1 MQNARWIFSLI
12 CLTLPFSSNVQAATP
27 NAYLAAN
34 TTDRIIVKLKP
45 SSSPQT
51 AKASVE
57 AAVQNAGIRASY
69 KKPSSNKA
77 HIVQLAQPLSLSEA
91 QAYAAQ
97 LSHDPSVAYA
107 EPDQLMFPSDALTP
121 SDSSYANQWHLN
133 TANSNNPS
141 ASNLP
146 AAWAETTGSN
156 KIVVAVVDTGVLN
169 HVDLAP
175 RLIGGN
181 AASSGYDFVSFAN
194 RGNDGNGRDNNPS
207 DTGDW
212 VSTYDVS
219 TADFSNC
226 NLRDSTWHG
235 THVAGIIGAASNNGR
250 GVSGVDWRAK
260 LLTARVLGK
269 CGGYLSDIADAIR
282 WSAGESID
290 GVANPNPA
298 KVINLSLGGTGACGQ
313 TYQDAINSAVTRGAT
328 VVVAAGNAAAD
339 VSSQR
344 PANCQNVIT
353 VAALNK
359 VGGRASFS
367 NYGSQVDIAAPG
379 VGILSTLDSG
389 KTTPNNDHSYAY
401 YDGTSMATPQVSG
414 VIALMLAANPK
425 LTDGSL
431 TNVPALLEAR
441 LKAASRPFPTTV
453 DRACTTTTCGA
464 GMLDAYQAIR
474 AVKLPPAVNAGTALT
489 VQTGAQAS
497 LQGNAR
503 DAFGGVVTY
512 QWTQMAGTTV
522 SLSNNRSLNP
532 SFIAPNHAGTLKFR
546 LTASNEVGLSA
557 SSDLTVTIANSTA
570 KSACDA
576 TALTL
581 NQTNNGQWQSTCLA
595 TNRTTRHY
603 ASYYNF
609 TLTQAS
615 TVTIDLSSSAQDSY
629 LYLLSGAN
637 KTGKVLSA
645 NDDANGSL
653 NSQISQVLA
662 AGTYTLEATTYAAQ
676 KTGNFSVKV
685 SASALNNV
693 CKPNSIKLGQSL
705 NATWLAN
712 TCASSHRGN
721 AFNAQYYSFSL
732 NSPTKVVIDL
742 SSAQD
747 TYLYLLSGA
756 NATGSL
762 LAQNDDSKGTTNSQ
776 IVQTLNAGTY
786 VIEATTFRPN
796 MTGTVKVSLTAIN

>member
-1 MQNARWIFSLI
+1 MQNAPWIFTLI
-12 CLTLPFSSNVQAATP
+12 CLTLPLTSNVTAATP

-45 SSSPQT
+45 SNNPQT

-57 AAVQNAGIRASY
+57 TAMQQAGISASY
-69 KKPSSNKA
+69 KKASSNKT
-77 HIVQLAQPLSLSEA
+77 HIVQLAQPLALSEA

-97 LSHDPSVAYA
+97 LSRNPSVAYA

-121 SDSSYANQWHLN
+121 NDSSYANQWHLN
-133 TANSNNPS
+133 TADSNNPS

-146 AAWAETTGSN
+146 AAWAETTGTN

-175 RLIGGN
+175 RLIGGS

-194 RGNDGNGRDNNPS
+194 RANDGDGRDNNPS

-219 TADFSNC
+219 TTDFTDC

-250 GVSGVDWRAK
+250 GVSGIDWQAK

-313 TYQDAINSAVTRGAT
+313 TYQDAINSAVSRGAT
-328 VVVAAGNAAAD
+328 VVVAAGNAASD

-379 VGILSTLDSG
+379 VSILSTLDSG
-389 KTTPNNDHSYAY
+389 KTTPNNDNSYAY
-401 YDGTSMATPQVSG
+401 YDGTSMAAPQVSG

-431 TNVPALLEAR
+431 SNVPALVEAR

-453 DRACTTTTCGA
+453 DRACTTATCGA

-474 AVKLPPAVNAGTALT
+474 AVKLPPTVNAGAALN
-489 VQTGAQAS
+489 VQTGMQAS
-497 LQGNAR
+497 LQANAS
-503 DAFGGVVTY
+503 DAFGDVVTY
-512 QWTQMAGTTV
+512 QWTQIAGTSV
-522 SLSNNRSLNP
+522 SLSNNNSLNP
-532 SFIAPNHAGTLKFR
+532 SFTAPNNAGTLKFR
-546 LTASNEVGLSA
+546 LTATNVVGLSA
-557 SSDLTVTIANSTA
+557 SSEVTVTVANATP

-576 TALTL
+576 SALSL
-581 NQTNNGQWQSTCLA
+581 NQVSNGQWQTTCLA
-595 TNRTTRHY
+595 THRTTHHY
-603 ASYYNF
+603 ASYYSF
-609 TLTQAS
+609 SLTQAS

-629 LYLLSGAN
+629 LYLLSGAS

-653 NSQISQVLA
+653 NSQITQVLA
-662 AGTYTLEATTYAAQ
+662 AGIYTLEASTYAAQ
-676 KTGNFSVKV
+676 KTGNFSIKV
-685 SASALNNV
+685 NASALTNV
-693 CKPNSIKLGQSL
+693 CKPNPIQLGQSL
-705 NATWLAN
+705 NTTWLAN
-712 TCASSHRGN
+712 TCSATHRGK
-721 AFNAQYYSFSL
+721 AFNAQYYSFTLS
-732 NSPTKVVIDL
+732 SSSKVVIDV
-742 SSAQD
+742 SSNQD

-756 NATGSL
+756 DTNSGV
-762 LAQNDDSKGTTNSQ
+762 LAQNDDSKDSTNSQ
-776 IVQTLNAGTY
+776 IVRTLNAGTY

-796 MTGTVKVSLTAIN
+796 ITGDLKVSLTAIN

>member
-1 MQNARWIFSLI
+1 MQNAPWIFSLI
-12 CLTLPFSSNVQAATP
+12 CLTLPFTSNVTAATP

-34 TTDRIIVKLKP
+34 STDRIIVKLKP
-45 SSSPQT
+45 SNNPQT

-57 AAVQNAGIRASY
+57 TAMQQAGISASY
-69 KKPSSNKA
+69 KKASSNKT
-77 HIVQLAQPLSLSEA
+77 HIVQLAHPLALSEA
-91 QAYAAQ
+91 RAYAAQ
-97 LSHDPSVAYA
+97 LSRNPSVAYA

-121 SDSSYANQWHLN
+121 NDTSYANQWHLS
-133 TANSNNPS
+133 TADSNNPS

-146 AAWAETTGSN
+146 AAWAETTGTN

-169 HVDLAP
+169 HVDLVP

-194 RGNDGNGRDNNPS
+194 RANDGNARDNNPS

-219 TADFSNC
+219 TTDFSNC

-250 GVSGVDWRAK
+250 GVSGVDWQAK

-313 TYQDAINSAVTRGAT
+313 TYQDAINSAVSRGAT

-379 VGILSTLDSG
+379 VSILSTLDSG
-389 KTTPNNDHSYAY
+389 KTTPNNDNSYAY
-401 YDGTSMATPQVSG
+401 YDGTSMAAPQVSG

-431 TNVPALLEAR
+431 SNVPALVEAR
-441 LKAASRPFPTTV
+441 LKAASRSFPTTV
-453 DRACTTTTCGA
+453 DRACTTATCGA
-464 GMLDAYQAIR
+464 GILDAYQAIR
-474 AVKLPPAVNAGTALT
+474 AVKLPPTVNAGAALN
-489 VQTGAQAS
+489 VQTGMQAS
-497 LQGNAR
+497 LQANAS
-503 DAFGGVVTY
+503 DAFGDVVTY
-512 QWTQMAGTTV
+512 QWTQIAGTSV
-522 SLSNNRSLNP
+522 SLSNNNSLNP
-532 SFIAPNHAGTLKFR
+532 SFTAPNNADTLKFR
-546 LTASNEVGLSA
+546 LTATNVVGLSA
-557 SSDLTVTIANSTA
+557 NSEVTVTVANA
-570 KSACDA
+570 MPKSACDA
-576 TALTL
+576 SALNL
-581 NQTNNGQWQSTCLA
+581 NQVSNGQWQTTCLA
-595 TNRTTRHY
+595 THRTTRHY
-603 ASYYNF
+603 ASYYSF
-609 TLTQAS
+609 SLTQAS

-629 LYLLSGAN
+629 LYLLSGAS

-653 NSQISQVLA
+653 NSQITQVLA
-662 AGTYTLEATTYAAQ
+662 AGTYTLEASTYAAQ
-676 KTGNFSVKV
+676 KTGNFSIKV
-685 SASALNNV
+685 NASALTNV
-693 CKPNSIKLGQSL
+693 CKPNPIQLGQSL
-705 NATWLAN
+705 NTTWLAN
-712 TCASSHRGN
+712 TCSATHRGK
-721 AFNAQYYSFSL
+721 AFNAQYYSFTLTS
-732 NSPTKVVIDL
+732 STKVVIDV
-742 SSAQD
+742 SSNQD
-747 TYLYLLSGA
+747 TYLYLLNGAETNSGV
-756 NATGSL
+756 
-762 LAQNDDSKGTTNSQ
+762 LAQNDDSKDSTNSQ

-796 MTGTVKVSLTAIN
+796 ITGDLKVSLTAIN

>member
-77 HIVQLAQPLSLSEA
+77 HIVQLAQPLSLPEA

-367 NYGSQVDIAAPG
+367 NYGSQFL
-379 VGILSTLDSG
+379 IL
-389 KTTPNNDHSYAY
+389 A
-401 YDGTSMATPQVSG
+401 QFC
-414 VIALMLAANPK
+414 LM
-425 LTDGSL
+425 
-431 TNVPALLEAR
+431 
-441 LKAASRPFPTTV
+441 
-453 DRACTTTTCGA
+453 
-464 GMLDAYQAIR
+464 
-474 AVKLPPAVNAGTALT
+474 
-489 VQTGAQAS
+489 
-497 LQGNAR
+497 
-503 DAFGGVVTY
+503 
-512 QWTQMAGTTV
+512 
-522 SLSNNRSLNP
+522 
-532 SFIAPNHAGTLKFR
+532 R
-546 LTASNEVGLSA
+546 LT
-557 SSDLTVTIANSTA
+557 
-570 KSACDA
+570 
-576 TALTL
+576 
-581 NQTNNGQWQSTCLA
+581 
-595 TNRTTRHY
+595 
-603 ASYYNF
+603 
-609 TLTQAS
+609 
-615 TVTIDLSSSAQDSY
+615 
-629 LYLLSGAN
+629 
-637 KTGKVLSA
+637 
-645 NDDANGSL
+645 
-653 NSQISQVLA
+653 
-662 AGTYTLEATTYAAQ
+662 
-676 KTGNFSVKV
+676 
-685 SASALNNV
+685 
-693 CKPNSIKLGQSL
+693 
-705 NATWLAN
+705 
-712 TCASSHRGN
+712 
-721 AFNAQYYSFSL
+721 
-732 NSPTKVVIDL
+732 
-742 SSAQD
+742 
-747 TYLYLLSGA
+747 
-756 NATGSL
+756 
-762 LAQNDDSKGTTNSQ
+762 
-776 IVQTLNAGTY
+776 
-786 VIEATTFRPN
+786 
-796 MTGTVKVSLTAIN
+796 